1 MTVRVQCC
9 GDDVGFE
16 ESAGGDY
23 ILRRSV
29 YSLPNVIK
37 EEGIGVAW
45 STSTTTGK
53 YNTEFR
59 WKTSKEA
66 ITR

>member
-1 MTVRVQCC
+1 M
-9 GDDVGFE
+9 
-16 ESAGGDY
+16 
-23 ILRRSV
+23 RRLV

-45 STSTTTGK
+45 STHKPTGK

-59 WKTSKEA
+59 RKTSKEA